1 MYLTDTPTSEVSL
14 PDETPVAEWGA
25 NRRQTP
31 LSGQYPLHARLSRP
45 SLSDMTDTHIEEPTE
60 DVAPGQNTPS
70 VQGGPT
76 VSLGEAV
83 RTTGK
88 AKTTLQ
94 RRLAENAIPGAV
106 RLPSGGWSIP
116 ISGLIAAGLAPKV
129 SPADTATHTP
139 MKRASQ
145 IDEAYAAHPIDE
157 PDEYELLEISTA
169 HPYPDPS
176 EVAEL
181 RAELD
186 RARQREVAARQR
198 AELLEANLLDAR
210 TNLLDLRHT
219 IEDLRR
225 ALPPGPTTPSAVVT
239 PTPRRRWWSNK

>member
-1 MYLTDTPTSEVSL
+1 
-14 PDETPVAEWGA
+14 
-25 NRRQTP
+25 
-31 LSGQYPLHARLSRP
+31 
-45 SLSDMTDTHIEEPTE
+45 MTDTHIDEPTE
-60 DVAPGQNTPS
+60 DVAPGQNTPT

-106 RLPSGGWSIP
+106 RLPTGGWSIP

-129 SPADTATHTP
+129 SPADTP
-139 MKRASQ
+139 MKRAMKRAPIRAPRGGPDTGPQ
-145 IDEAYAAHPIDE
+145 YEYDEDDLHYDEDGLLTGSLTTHHPQVPLADL
-157 PDEYELLEISTA
+157 PD
-169 HPYPDPS
+169 

-186 RARQREVAARQR
+186 RARQREVAARHR
-198 AELLEANLLDAR
+198 AELLEANLNDAR
-210 TNLLDLRHT
+210 TNLHDLRQAN
-219 IEDLRR
+219 EDLRR
-225 ALPPGPTTPSAVVT
+225 ALPPGPTPSSAAVT
-239 PTPRRRWWSNK
+239 PTLRRRWWSNK

>member
-1 MYLTDTPTSEVSL
+1 
-14 PDETPVAEWGA
+14 
-25 NRRQTP
+25 
-31 LSGQYPLHARLSRP
+31 
-45 SLSDMTDTHIEEPTE
+45 MTDTHIDEPTE
-60 DVAPGQNTPS
+60 DVAPGQNTPT

-106 RLPSGGWSIP
+106 RLPTGGWSIP

-145 IDEAYAAHPIDE
+145 IDEAYAEAYAAHPIDE
-157 PDEYELLEISTA
+157 PDEYGLLGIPTA

-198 AELLEANLLDAR
+198 AELLEANLHDAR
-210 TNLLDLRHT
+210 INLHDLRQAN
-219 IEDLRR
+219 EDLRR
-225 ALPPGPTTPSAVVT
+225 ALPPGPTPSSAAE
-239 PTPRRRWWSNK
+239 TPRRRWWSSK